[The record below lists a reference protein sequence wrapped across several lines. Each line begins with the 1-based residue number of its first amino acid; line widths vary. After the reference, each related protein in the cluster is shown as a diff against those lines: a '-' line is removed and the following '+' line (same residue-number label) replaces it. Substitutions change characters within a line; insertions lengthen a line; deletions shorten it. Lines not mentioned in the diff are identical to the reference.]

1 MARRIEVLALCPN
14 QCGAQIGQHDRLLTP
29 HRFHDP
35 LAVRTGY
42 GSAAVV
48 GPGPDVC
55 QLVPEGSFEL

>member
-1 MARRIEVLALCPN
+1 VLCPN
-14 QCGAQIGQHDRLLTP
+14 QCGVQIGEHERLLTP

-42 GSAAVV
+42 GIAVVV
-48 GPGPDVC
+48 GPGPGVC